1 MNYDAINQIL
11 NEEVIFYTDTLNPT
25 EVYVEYTLA
34 NGAICFDTV
43 GSRTFKAFLG
53 CRYRELDEDAE
64 RPKFKEL
71 LEEKSDEVIYWQ
83 ENRVQIHKR
92 IAGSLEDGCIIYFLA
107 DDRWRYVVVTPQDYK
122 ISKHSDLKFL
132 KGSMDEVQVTPK
144 KGGSYLELILP
155 KLNMAPDDALL
166 FAVYLIQ
173 AFSRN
178 SSHNAAIISS
188 AKGTGKTT
196 LSKMLTEIVS
206 PTKTGVAIQP
216 SSEDDLKTMLAN
228 TYVAA
233 FDNTSALSTTFS
245 NILCAAITGS
255 KAAKRKLYT
264 NSDQVVLSLHN
275 LYMESL

>member
-92 IAGSLEDGCIIYFLA
+92 IAGSLEDGCII
-107 DDRWRYVVVTPQDYK
+107 
-122 ISKHSDLKFL
+122 
-132 KGSMDEVQVTPK
+132 
-144 KGGSYLELILP
+144 
-155 KLNMAPDDALL
+155 
-166 FAVYLIQ
+166 
-173 AFSRN
+173 
-178 SSHNAAIISS
+178 
-188 AKGTGKTT
+188 
-196 LSKMLTEIVS
+196 
-206 PTKTGVAIQP
+206 
-216 SSEDDLKTMLAN
+216 
-228 TYVAA
+228 
-233 FDNTSALSTTFS
+233 
-245 NILCAAITGS
+245 
-255 KAAKRKLYT
+255 
-264 NSDQVVLSLHN
+264 
-275 LYMESL
+275 